1 MRGSDFDEY
10 RRQIIVDTIID
21 LGGAA
26 TINEVIDSLWSKTD
40 NKTKVSLGWRFFVHF
55 NKIPAQ
61 LVKQKRIK
69 FSGKYKQGNTKLEK
83 LWSVNQ

>member
-40 NKTKVSLGWRFFVHF
+40 NKTKVNLGWRFFCTL
-55 NKIPAQ
+55 Q
-61 LVKQKRIK
+61 
-69 FSGKYKQGNTKLEK
+69 
-83 LWSVNQ
+83 